1 MMEKSQLAGFSMH
14 CISLQL
20 SFPKQQQQL
29 LTSKT
34 IKFNYIQFSE
44 KYEIDH

>member
-1 MMEKSQLAGFSMH
+1 MTKKSELAGFSMH
-14 CISLQL
+14 CISLQS
-20 SFPKQQQQL
+20 SFLKQQQL